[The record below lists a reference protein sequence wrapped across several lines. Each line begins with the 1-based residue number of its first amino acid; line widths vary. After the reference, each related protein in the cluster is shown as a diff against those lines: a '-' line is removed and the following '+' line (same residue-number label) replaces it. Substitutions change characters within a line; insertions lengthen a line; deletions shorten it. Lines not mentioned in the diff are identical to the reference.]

1 MVSFVPSVKLG
12 RSIQFVYDGDVVKR
26 STIFLTPPPKRE
38 ANPSHVKGRGGGGAP
53 GSRLKLF
60 PPNYILTLRRH
71 TSTYSLKISLVAHIL
86 SVLKTLSK
94 KIFFGVD
101 KTYVKISAAPS
112 NA

>member
-1 MVSFVPSVKLG
+1 MVSFDPSVKLG

-26 STIFLTPPPKRE
+26 STIFLTPPP
-38 ANPSHVKGRGGGGAP
+38 PKGKLIHRMSRAEGEGGGP

-71 TSTYSLKISLVAHIL
+71 TFTYSLKISLVAHIL

-94 KIFFGVD
+94 KIFSV
-101 KTYVKISAAPS
+101 
-112 NA
+112 

>member
-1 MVSFVPSVKLG
+1 MVSFDPSVKLG

-26 STIFLTPPPKRE
+26 STIFLTPP
-38 ANPSHVKGRGGGGAP
+38 KGKLIHRMSGAEGEGA

-60 PPNYILTLRRH
+60 PPNYILTRRRH

-94 KIFFGVD
+94 KIFLV
-101 KTYVKISAAPS
+101 
-112 NA
+112 

>member
-1 MVSFVPSVKLG
+1 MLRAEG
-12 RSIQFVYDGDVVKR
+12 
-26 STIFLTPPPKRE
+26 E
-38 ANPSHVKGRGGGGAP
+38 GGAP